1 MVGRVAQRAQR
12 LAWIEAQQ
20 ELRGQ
25 LNDAASQGELAR
37 SGGGEH

>member
-1 MVGRVAQRAQR
+1 MPVTDRE
-12 LAWIEAQQ
+12 IEAQH

-37 SGGGEH
+37 AGGGEH